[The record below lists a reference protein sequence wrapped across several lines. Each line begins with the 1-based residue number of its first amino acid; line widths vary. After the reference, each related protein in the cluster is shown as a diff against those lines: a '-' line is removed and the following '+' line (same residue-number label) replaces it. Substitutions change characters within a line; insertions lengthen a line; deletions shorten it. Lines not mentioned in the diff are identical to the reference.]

1 MEDISELIRV
11 ACEMRAAQRQHDQT
25 KATAHRSVA
34 KDWERKFDALL
45 ARHAAPEQP
54 KPPVQG
60 TLFG

>member
-1 MEDISELIRV
+1 MDENELIRV
-11 ACEMRAAQRQHDQT
+11 GREMRAAQNLHNQT

-45 ARHAAPEQP
+45 AQHAAPEQP